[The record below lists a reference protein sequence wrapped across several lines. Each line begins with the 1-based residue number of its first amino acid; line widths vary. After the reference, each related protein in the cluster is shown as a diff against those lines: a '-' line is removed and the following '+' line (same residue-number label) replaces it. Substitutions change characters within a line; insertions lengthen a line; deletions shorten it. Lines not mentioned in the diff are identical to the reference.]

1 MLTRKFPFLDSSQD
15 TPLPQFVICGGSSD
29 VEFICVCYVSC
40 HTTARVNDEKE
51 MQSHDNTTQERGS
64 ESEDGDVAAVLSLL
78 ISDYIQALVNSVFE
92 EYRLFSRTTL
102 VLGA

>member
-1 MLTRKFPFLDSSQD
+1 M
-15 TPLPQFVICGGSSD
+15 
-29 VEFICVCYVSC
+29 
-40 HTTARVNDEKE
+40 NDEKE
-51 MQSHDNTTQERGS
+51 MQSHDNTTQERGL

>member
-1 MLTRKFPFLDSSQD
+1 M
-15 TPLPQFVICGGSSD
+15 
-29 VEFICVCYVSC
+29 
-40 HTTARVNDEKE
+40 NDEKE
-51 MQSHDNTTQERGS
+51 IQSHDNTTQERGS